1 MRIACV
7 YAPHVPL
14 QALVRRRPELRKQPV
29 AVVSGGP
36 ASLVLA
42 CSRSAHGLGVRVG
55 MSAITARQR
64 SAEVRVELR
73 DLEAEEQLEAAMV
86 EALYGIS
93 SRVEAEGL
101 RRAAVAAS
109 VKTAA
114 ALARP
119 AAGGHAGKLA
129 ALALRAANATNA
141 TSAAVVQAP
150 ALAEAVEPRVPGAA
164 TLFCEVPSGMR
175 GATFGTR
182 VLEVAAA
189 LDVAVRVGI
198 ADDRFTAWVAAWRG
212 MVPHGGEES
221 PVVAVPRGGSAAF
234 LAPQPL
240 SLLNISPEVQQMLM
254 ILGVRTLGEFADLPA
269 PSVARRWDCDLQ
281 ALARGEGGAE
291 LYSVKPGA
299 GPLREEVAVGDEL
312 SLGAAVA
319 LLAERVALRLAGRGG
334 VAAAMEVTTH
344 GESGAES
351 VTLWLVPPLHQ
362 AEELAD
368 RIGRAVAEGQ
378 VHRLGVSISLGS
390 LGSLGSPVAEPERQA
405 QAAEHEGKRAEPADL
420 QIDEALDVASREAPM
435 IGMSGTL
442 LRWSEAPAGL
452 EAHRRTR
459 RGKQRRRVV
468 SAQARL
474 FGE

>member
-36 ASLVLA
+36 ASTVLA

-64 SAEVRVELR
+64 SAEVLVELR
-73 DLEAEEQLEAAMV
+73 DLEAEAQLEAAMV

-93 SRVEAEGL
+93 NRVEAEGL
-101 RRAAVAAS
+101 RRAAQAR
-109 VKTAA
+109 AA
-114 ALARP
+114 AKPVASR
-119 AAGGHAGKLA
+119 AGGTQVGKLA
-129 ALALRAANATNA
+129 ALALGQGVKSQSASGAGN
-141 TSAAVVQAP
+141 SAAAAAP
-150 ALAEAVEPRVPGAA
+150 GAADSLEPHVPGAS
-164 TLFCEVPSGMR
+164 TLFCEVPAGMR

-182 VLEVAAA
+182 VLEVAAV
-189 LDVAVRVGI
+189 LDVAVRIGI

-212 MVPHGGEES
+212 PSTAGIEET
-221 PVVAVPRGGSAAF
+221 PVVAIPRGGSAAF

-240 SLLNISPEVQQMLM
+240 SLLNISPEVQQMLVM
-254 ILGVRTLGEFADLPA
+254 LGVRTLGEFADLPA

-291 LYSVKPGA
+291 LYSVKPGT
-299 GPLREEVAVGDEL
+299 GPLREEVAVSDEL
-312 SLGAAVA
+312 GVGAAVA
-319 LLAERVALRLAGRGG
+319 LLAERVALRLVGRGG

-344 GESGAES
+344 AESGAES

-368 RIGRAVAEGQ
+368 RLGRAVAEGQ
-378 VHRLGVSISLGS
+378 VQRLSVTITLAE
-390 LGSLGSPVAEPERQA
+390 PAVIAEPEPA
-405 QAAEHEGKRAEPADL
+405 QAKAEPRDARDGKQTEL
-420 QIDEALDVASREAPM
+420 QIDEALDVTPSEAPM

-442 LRWSEAPAGL
+442 LRWSEAPAGPQG
-452 EAHRRTR
+452 HRRTR

-468 SAQARL
+468 PAQARL

>member
-36 ASLVLA
+36 ASTVLA

-64 SAEVRVELR
+64 SAEVLVELR
-73 DLEAEEQLEAAMV
+73 DLEAEAQLEAAMV

-101 RRAAVAAS
+101 RRAA
-109 VKTAA
+109 
-114 ALARP
+114 LARSAAKP
-119 AAGGHAGKLA
+119 AVSRSGGAQVGKLA
-129 ALALRAANATNA
+129 ALALGQAAKSATA
-141 TSAAVVQAP
+141 TATASIASGAERPGAAD
-150 ALAEAVEPRVPGAA
+150 ALEPHVPGAS
-164 TLFCEVPSGMR
+164 TLFCEVPAGMR

-189 LDVAVRVGI
+189 LDVAVRIGI

-212 MVPHGGEES
+212 AASGAEET
-221 PVVAVPRGGSAAF
+221 PVVAIPRGGSAAF

-240 SLLNISPEVQQMLM
+240 SLLNISPEVQQMLVM
-254 ILGVRTLGEFADLPA
+254 LGVRTLGEFADLPA

-299 GPLREEVAVGDEL
+299 GPLREEVAVSDEL
-312 SLGAAVA
+312 GVGAAVA
-319 LLAERVALRLAGRGG
+319 LLAERVALRLIGRGG

-344 GESGAES
+344 AEGGAES

-368 RIGRAVAEGQ
+368 RLGRAVADGKVQ
-378 VHRLGVSISLGS
+378 RLAVSITLAEPAVS
-390 LGSLGSPVAEPERQA
+390 AEPEHAPAKVQERTGA
-405 QAAEHEGKRAEPADL
+405 QVEL
-420 QIDEALDVASREAPM
+420 QIDEALDVTPSEAPM

-442 LRWSEAPAGL
+442 LRWSEAPAGPQG
-452 EAHRRTR
+452 HRRTR

-468 SAQARL
+468 PAQARL

>member
-36 ASLVLA
+36 ASTVLA
-42 CSRSAHGLGVRVG
+42 CSRAAHGLGVRVG

-64 SAEVRVELR
+64 SAEVMVELR
-73 DLEAEEQLEAAMV
+73 DLEAEAQLEAAMV
-86 EALYGIS
+86 EALYGLS

-101 RRAAVAAS
+101 RRAAQARSAAKPAVAS
-109 VKTAA
+109 
-114 ALARP
+114 RS
-119 AAGGHAGKLA
+119 GGVQVGKLA
-129 ALALRAANATNA
+129 ALALGQAANSATA
-141 TSAAVVQAP
+141 TTSADRSGATDAH
-150 ALAEAVEPRVPGAA
+150 EPHVPGAS
-164 TLFCEVPSGMR
+164 TLFCEVPAGMR

-182 VLEVAAA
+182 VLEVAAV
-189 LDVAVRVGI
+189 LDVAVRIGI

-212 MVPHGGEES
+212 TASGGEEA
-221 PVVAVPRGGSAAF
+221 PVVAIPRGGSAAF

-240 SLLNISPEVQQMLM
+240 SLLNISPEVQQMLVM
-254 ILGVRTLGEFADLPA
+254 LGVRTLGEFADLPA

-291 LYSVKPGA
+291 LYSVKPGT
-299 GPLREEVAVGDEL
+299 GPLREEVAVSAEL
-312 SLGAAVA
+312 GVGAAVA
-319 LLAERVALRLAGRGG
+319 LLAERVALRLGGRGG

-344 GESGAES
+344 AEGGAES

-368 RIGRAVAEGQ
+368 RLGRAVADGKVQ
-378 VHRLGVSISLGS
+378 RLSVSIAL
-390 LGSLGSPVAEPERQA
+390 
-405 QAAEHEGKRAEPADL
+405 AEPAASGAPEAAPAKTTPREERAGEQGVL
-420 QIDEALDVASREAPM
+420 QIDEALDVTPSEAPM
-435 IGMSGTL
+435 LGLSGTL
-442 LRWSEAPAGL
+442 LRWSEAPAGPQG
-452 EAHRRTR
+452 HRRTR

-468 SAQARL
+468 PAQARL